1 MVIARS
7 VLSDPHPHIM
17 SFSFLS
23 LVLPQRL
30 RSGSRGLRQR
40 VRRICTLRP
49 SPHRSLGQRRV
60 HLRVAHLDRVAL
72 VLDGALRRR
81 LGHALRDHESG
92 PLCLPRLCL
101 DHGTG
106 TGHAHVRP
114 GVRCGRLRPGASASP
129 LSLNLPSSWSDLS
142 HKLQVALA
150 LALGYFVTLLLWK
163 WDYDPDGTPLPIPL
177 PLVRPLTKPRFP
189 ASQSTPFHS
198 SPPFSTSP
206 VNSCS
211 SRPSRPLAMSRGR
224 HRNWACWLLR
234 C

>member
-1 MVIARS
+1 MLTNGSGTLVSTAVFVLLLAAVGVNVVITFRNAYVQELLTIGWSPLFAAMVIARS

-163 WDYDPDGTPLPIPL
+163 WDYDPDGTPLPTPL
-177 PLVRPLTKPRFP
+177 P
-189 ASQSTPFHS
+189 
-198 SPPFSTSP
+198 
-206 VNSCS
+206 
-211 SRPSRPLAMSRGR
+211 
-224 HRNWACWLLR
+224 
-234 C
+234 